1 MWPTSWRC
9 CSVRNI
15 SWQISQHSIC
25 QGLINPQS
33 QLKEKYF
40 LCELF
45 LIQEA
50 ENCCHQP
57 YWAVKR
63 SFQGM
68 KLSISQPGC
77 SFDSLRRQ
85 YLLLEMLRNLGYDIS
100 SIPSHPGCASIKL
113 FCVTSVALTFT
124 QYVTVIYLFTWMSSP
139 TGLKLFEDKNYVF
152 SFSVFSRVA
161 RNKCSIDTSWNFITY
176 SGLKY
181 VDLVRISLIS
191 TLVFF
196 LCLADDNIYWI

>member
-25 QGLINPQS
+25 QGLFNPQS
-33 QLKEKYF
+33 QLNEKYF
-40 LCELF
+40 LGELF

-50 ENCCHQP
+50 GSCCHQP

-68 KLSISQPGC
+68 KLSILQPGC

-85 YLLLEMLRNLGYDIS
+85 YLILEMLRNLGYDIS
-100 SIPSHPGCASIKL
+100 PVPSHPGCAIKL
-113 FCVTSVALTFT
+113 FCVTLVALTLT
-124 QYVTVIYLFTWMSSP
+124 PYITVIYLFTWMSSP
-139 TGLKLFEDKNYVF
+139 TGLELFEDKSYIF
-152 SFSVFSRVA
+152 SFSLFSRVA
-161 RNKCSIDTSWNFITY
+161 YNKCSIDMSWNFITY
-176 SGLKY
+176 GDLKY
-181 VDLVRISLIS
+181 VDLVSISLIS
-191 TLVFF
+191 TMVYF
-196 LCLADDNIYWI
+196 LGLANDNVYWI

>member
-33 QLKEKYF
+33 QLNEKYF
-40 LCELF
+40 LGELF

-50 ENCCHQP
+50 GSCCHQP

-68 KLSISQPGC
+68 KLSILQPGC

-85 YLLLEMLRNLGYDIS
+85 YLILEMLRNLGYDIS
-100 SIPSHPGCASIKL
+100 PVPSHPGCAIKL
-113 FCVTSVALTFT
+113 FLCNFSSTYSYTIHYCNLSI
-124 QYVTVIYLFTWMSSP
+124 YV
-139 TGLKLFEDKNYVF
+139 DVF
-152 SFSVFSRVA
+152 SHRPWAFWGQELYFLLFFILQGSV
-161 RNKCSIDTSWNFITY
+161 
-176 SGLKY
+176 
-181 VDLVRISLIS
+181 
-191 TLVFF
+191 
-196 LCLADDNIYWI
+196 